1 MRLRYSRLTGLSA
14 GLLVCTAVSSACVQ
28 PKDEAGRLAPTLA
41 SHIISGGRIVT
52 LDEPA
57 RVEAIAI
64 GDGHILALGDPEAV
78 AAFRGPATKEYDLAG
93 RVLAPAFVDHHVHL
107 LNLGLALLYR
117 AQPSP
122 TFIDLSGS
130 GSLEAIGDQV
140 RKRATSLPPD
150 TWILGQSWSQGA
162 WGARELPTHDVLSA
176 AAPDHPVFLT
186 RVDGHAGWANSAALS
201 AAGIDASTPD
211 PPGGIIT
218 RVEGRAPGGVVLER
232 AAELLRPALP
242 EPTSAEI
249 RRAFRI
255 AAEAL
260 AEQGVTEVFDAGF
273 LGVPGIVDLSLD
285 FEQYLDHLV
294 EADLEEPLP
303 LRVHLMVPAPSALA
317 ERIVADPNRFRQL
330 TPRIGVTHLKL
341 FVDGALGSRG
351 AWLSHPYADD
361 PMTTGVERM
370 DNEAIRNQVMAA
382 LEAGLDV
389 ATHAIGDA
397 AVETAL
403 DAYAAVLDQR
413 PELRPERLRIEH
425 FSYAT
430 PRDFDRAAELGIVAV
445 VNPDFVAPDK
455 HGLTME
461 DTRVGQENS
470 ERVYAFGRLWT
481 AGARL
486 AFGSDYFSMPG
497 APLLGF
503 YCATTRQNPDGHPV
517 DGWHPVERLSRIESL
532 RIQTRLWPPG
542 GGGAERGGLRVGGR
556 ADLVVLTDDPLSVE
570 VPAILGIEVEATIL
584 DGAITHGGNEFPG

>member
-1 MRLRYSRLTGLSA
+1 MGLAKRIIPCLDVDNGRVVKGVQFVNIRDAGDPVEVAKRYDDEGADELTFLDITASSDDRETMVHVVEEVAGQVFIPLTVGGGIRELSDIRRMLNA
-14 GLLVCTAVSSACVQ
+14 GADKVAINTAAVFNPEFVKQAAERFGSQCIVVAIDAKSVSKEGE
-28 PKDEAGRLAPTLA
+28 PPRWEIFT
-41 SHIISGGRIVT
+41 HGGR
-52 LDEPA
+52 
-57 RVEAIAI
+57 
-64 GDGHILALGDPEAV
+64 
-78 AAFRGPATKEYDLAG
+78 K
-93 RVLAPAFVDHHVHL
+93 
-107 LNLGLALLYR
+107 
-117 AQPSP
+117 P
-122 TFIDLSGS
+122 T
-130 GSLEAIGDQV
+130 
-140 RKRATSLPPD
+140 
-150 TWILGQSWSQGA
+150 
-162 WGARELPTHDVLSA
+162 
-176 AAPDHPVFLT
+176 
-186 RVDGHAGWANSAALS
+186 
-201 AAGIDASTPD
+201 GIDAIEWAKRMVEYGAGEILLTSMDRDGTKIGFD
-211 PPGGIIT
+211 IELT
-218 RVEGRAPGGVVLER
+218 RAICDAVTVPVIASGGV
-232 AAELLRPALP
+232 
-242 EPTSAEI
+242 
-249 RRAFRI
+249 
-255 AAEAL
+255 
-260 AEQGVTEVFDAGF
+260 GN
-273 LGVPGIVDLSLD
+273 
-285 FEQYLDHLV
+285 LDHLV

-370 DNEAIRNQVMAA
+370 DDEAIRNQVMAA

-430 PRDFDRAAELGIVAV
+430 PRDFDRAAELGVVAV

-470 ERVYAFGRLWT
+470 ERVYAFGRLRT

-542 GGGAERGGLRVGGR
+542 GGAAERGGLRVGGR
-556 ADLVVLTDDPLSVE
+556 ADLVVLTDNPLSVE